1 MAEPKPSNAD
11 SPSGEKDVARR
22 ATPSKPSQSDVK
34 DPSRV
39 GNPAK
44 RAQLEEERTQ
54 RRKVAREADVL
65 EPVPTWYKVIMFG
78 LMILGL
84 LWIVTFYIA
93 AMVGV
98 GLPIPGIG
106 NWNIA
111 IGFVLAMVGFIMMMR
126 WRD

>member
-1 MAEPKPSNAD
+1 MPESTSRNHDHTDKAFAD
-11 SPSGEKDVARR
+11 LAKI
-22 ATPSKPSQSDVK
+22 
-34 DPSRV
+34 

-44 RAQLEEERTQ
+44 RAEAEEKIEAKRV
-54 RRKVAREADVL
+54 KAAKAEEFKPVA
-65 EPVPTWYKVIMFG
+65 TWYKVVMFG

-98 GLPIPGIG
+98 DIPIPGIG
-106 NWNIA
+106 NWNIM
-111 IGFVLAMVGFIMMMR
+111 IGFGAALVGFIMMMG